1 MASMNK
7 IIREVNLKPYK
18 LESIVSERDLRFF
31 VMTGLII
38 LLKAMKGSPMRSQW
52 NSAITSQNLLKSRM
66 SHSA

>member
-52 NSAITSQNLLKSRM
+52 NSVITSQNPLKSRM